1 MLSIKSVIGVCALS
15 VLLSGCV
22 NTYESKSEKWAK
34 EILKTSPDSTILMAN
49 INGFMLRTSPRKVKN
64 IIDDGKWKES
74 TNNKI
79 TIDDLIVK
87 TDQNINK
94 TMGISFIKEG
104 ANPLNLIDDQ
114 YVNLEFCYG
123 KVSKIDY
130 KSYIL
135 QKDLNKYISYDK
147 KRFQNIK
154 FNPIRNDAISIVG
167 DYKPVDSMSVHISYV
182 KRKYFNSPILERNIS
197 LYDRLRCLKK
207 ELRPLF

>member
-1 MLSIKSVIGVCALS
+1 MLNIKSVLRVCALS
-15 VLLSGCV
+15 FLLSGCV
-22 NTYESKSEKWAK
+22 NTYQSKSEKWANK
-34 EILKTSPDSTILMAN
+34 VLTTSPDSSILMAN
-49 INGFMLRTSPRKVKN
+49 INGFMLRISPRKVKN

-74 TNNKI
+74 TYNTI

-87 TDQNINK
+87 IDQNINK
-94 TMGISFIKEG
+94 TMGINFTKGDAS
-104 ANPLNLIDDQ
+104 PLNLIDDQ
-114 YVNLEFCYG
+114 NVNLEFCYG

-135 QKDLNKYISYDK
+135 QKDLNKYISHEK

-154 FNPIRNDAISIVG
+154 FNPIRNDAISIAG
-167 DYKPVDSMSVHISYV
+167 DYKPMNSMSVHISYV

-207 ELRPLF
+207 ELRPVF